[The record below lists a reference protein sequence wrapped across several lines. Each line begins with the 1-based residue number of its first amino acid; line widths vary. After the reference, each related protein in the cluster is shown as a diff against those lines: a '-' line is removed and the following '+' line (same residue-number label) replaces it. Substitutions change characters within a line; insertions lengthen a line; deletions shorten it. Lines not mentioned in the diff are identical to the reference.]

1 MTYALVVGDTI
12 QAVGPLPQS
21 ARRLDNGNWVM
32 GIRDAPLELQQACG
46 YFAVVRV
53 DRPADTPTTTWER
66 SVVLVAGV
74 PTETWTERA
83 KTQAEIDA
91 QTAETNRQTIIDAV
105 RQQMSNLDAVIADMD
120 AYLAMTSR
128 TNAQV
133 AAQVVDL
140 CQAVR
145 AMARNQR
152 RLIRLAAQDLVSGSG

>member
-12 QAVGPLPQS
+12 QSVGPLPQS
-21 ARRLDNGNWVM
+21 ARRLDNGKWVM
-32 GIRDAPLELQQACG
+32 GIRDASPELRQACG

-74 PTETWTERA
+74 PTETWTARA

-91 QTAETNRQTIIDAV
+91 QTADANRRAIITAI
-105 RQQMSNLDAVIADMD
+105 RGAMTNLDAVIADMD
-120 AYLAMTSR
+120 AYLALTST
-128 TNAQV
+128 TNAVV
-133 AAQVVDL
+133 AAQVKDL

-152 RLIRLAAQDLVSGSG
+152 RIIRVVAEDLASGSE

>member
-12 QAVGPLPQS
+12 QSVGPLPHS
-21 ARRLDNGNWVM
+21 ARRLDSGKWVM
-32 GIRDAPLELQQACG
+32 GIRDAPTELQQACG

-53 DRPADTPTTTWER
+53 NRPADTATTTWER

-83 KTQAEIDA
+83 KTRAELDA
-91 QTAETNRQTIIDAV
+91 GAAETNQWVAITAIRNS
-105 RQQMSNLDAVIADMD
+105 MSNLDAVIADMD
-120 AYLAMTSR
+120 AYLALTST
-128 TNAQV
+128 TNAVV
-133 AAQVVDL
+133 AAQVKDL

-152 RLIRLAAQDLVSGSG
+152 RLIRLASQDLVSGSE